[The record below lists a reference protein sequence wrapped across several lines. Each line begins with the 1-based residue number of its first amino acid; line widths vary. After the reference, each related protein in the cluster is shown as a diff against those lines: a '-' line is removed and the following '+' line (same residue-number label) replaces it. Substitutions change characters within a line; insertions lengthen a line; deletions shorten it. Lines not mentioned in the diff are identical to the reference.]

1 MGQPLIYLDANVI
14 IRLVEGDTATRLPLV
29 ARLAPCLGKPLTLVT
44 SRLTRLECR
53 SKPLRASDAATL
65 AQYDVFFAGVEL
77 MVTELTANVIER
89 ATELRAR
96 YNLKTPDA
104 LHCATALEVR
114 AEVFITGDRELS
126 RCSDVPTEV
135 L

>member
-1 MGQPLIYLDANVI
+1 M
-14 IRLVEGDTATRLPLV
+14 IRLVEGDVATRAPLTT
-29 ARLAPCLGKPLTLVT
+29 RLASCLRVPGSLVT

-53 SKPLRASDAATL
+53 SKPLRLSDLATL
-65 AQYDVFFAGVEL
+65 AQFDVFFAGVEL
-77 MVTELTANVIER
+77 ILAEVNPAVIER

-104 LHCATALEVR
+104 IHFATAVECGATL
-114 AEVFITGDRELS
+114 FLTGDRALA
-126 RCSDVPTEV
+126 RCSEIAVEV